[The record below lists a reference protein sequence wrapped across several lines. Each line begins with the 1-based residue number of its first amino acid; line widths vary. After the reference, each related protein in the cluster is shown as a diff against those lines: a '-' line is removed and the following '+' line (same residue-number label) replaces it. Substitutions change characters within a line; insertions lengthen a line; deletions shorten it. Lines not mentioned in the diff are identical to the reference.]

1 MPFQILLNLM
11 IAFVWMMLNGNWTFS
26 GFIVGYVLGILIL
39 LVVRKFR
46 PEPFY
51 LTKFWAV
58 LKLLLIFGRELFISS
73 FDVMGRIL
81 RPKLDLHPGI
91 FEYRTELRS
100 DWEVTILSCLICLTP
115 GTLTLE
121 VSGDN
126 EVLYIHAMNITDADE
141 MADGIRSTFEKAIME
156 VTRS

>member
-11 IAFVWMMLNGNWTFS
+11 IAFLWMMLNGNWAVS
-26 GFIVGYVLGILIL
+26 GFIVGYVLGIAVLY
-39 LVVRKFR
+39 VVRKFR

-51 LTKFWAV
+51 LTKVWAV
-58 LKLLLIFGRELFISS
+58 FKLIVLLIRELLTSS
-73 FDVMGRIL
+73 FEVMGHIL
-81 RPKLDLHPGI
+81 RPELGMRPGI
-91 FEYRTELRS
+91 FEYRTQLSS

-121 VSGDN
+121 VSDDN
-126 EVLYIHAMNITDADE
+126 QTLYIHALDISDVGE
-141 MADGIRSTFEKAIME
+141 MSGKIRQTFEKAIME

>member
-11 IAFVWMMLNGNWTFS
+11 IAFVWMMLNGNWTLS

-51 LTKFWAV
+51 LTKLWAV
-58 LKLLLIFGRELFISS
+58 LKLLIIFIRELLISS
-73 FDVMGRIL
+73 FDVMGQIL
-81 RPKLDLHPGI
+81 RPKLNMQPGI
-91 FEYRTELRS
+91 FEYQTELDS

-121 VSGDN
+121 VSGDKSK
-126 EVLYIHAMNITDADE
+126 LYIHAFDITDANQ
-141 MADGIRSTFEKAIME
+141 MAANIRSTFEKAIME

>member
-11 IAFVWMMLNGNWTFS
+11 IAFLWMMLNGNWTLP
-26 GFIVGYVLGILIL
+26 GFVVGYTLGIAVL

-51 LTKFWAV
+51 LVRLWAV
-58 LKLLLIFGRELFISS
+58 LKLLGIFMRELLVSS
-73 FDVMGRIL
+73 FVVMGQIL
-81 RPKLDLHPGI
+81 RPKLNLQPGV
-91 FEYRTELRS
+91 FEYRTELGS

-126 EVLYIHAMNITDADE
+126 RVLYIHALNMTDADE
-141 MADGIRSTFEKAIME
+141 MAEGIRSTFEKAIME